1 MLAKLPNLSAE
12 PLRTSLFEV
21 VNDQHLNLYVAS
33 LVRAVTSLHDLVEN
47 KKRVGSLLDEGDG
60 KDKDKEKEKEKE
72 KAAAASAKK
81 GGEGGGEKK
90 DEAPATGG
98 DEKKDGAG
106 KR

>member
-1 MLAKLPNLSAE
+1 VLALLPNLSAE

-47 KKRVGSLLDEGDG
+47 KRRVGSLLDEGD
-60 KDKDKEKEKEKE
+60 
-72 KAAAASAKK
+72 KAAGAKK
-81 GGEGGGEKK
+81 GGEEAKGEKEGAAK
-90 DEAPATGG
+90 G
-98 DEKKDGAG
+98 DEKPKPADGSAG

>member
-1 MLAKLPNLSAE
+1 MRAQVLALLPNLSAE

-33 LVRAVTSLHDLVEN
+33 LVRAVTSLHDLVDN

-60 KDKDKEKEKEKE
+60 KDKDK
-72 KAAAASAKK
+72 AAAAAAAKK
-81 GGEGGGEKK
+81 GGEGGAEKK
-90 DEAPATGG
+90 EEAPAKG
-98 DEKKDGAG
+98 DGAEKKDGAG

>member
-1 MLAKLPNLSAE
+1 MQVLAKLPNLSAE

-47 KKRVGSLLDEGDG
+47 KKKVGSLLDEGDG
-60 KDKDKEKEKEKE
+60 K
-72 KAAAASAKK
+72 AAAASGKK

-90 DEAPATGG
+90 DEAPAKGG